1 MQVRT
6 NDDAGRWFTPETLSA
21 RQHMTPEGFLL
32 CESVP
37 IARTGT
43 LIYDESEIPVE
54 GGPGGQVVIER
65 TPEEVFRPET
75 MASFEGK
82 PVTLAHPDDF
92 VTPANWRELAVGIT
106 QNVRRGTDVESD
118 LMLADLLITD
128 ATAIAEVRG
137 GLRQVSCGYDAD
149 YEQLAPGR
157 GRQTNIVGNHTA
169 LVPRGRCGPRCAIGD
184 SDTMSKPKKR
194 SFADRLRAAFMS
206 NDAEA
211 AEALAKEAET
221 ADEEEEGDD
230 DKEKG
235 KTGDSATA
243 LILKE
248 LRTLSARVG
257 DMEAKLEK
265 TEDEDEE
272 ETETNDDILNA
283 ETAQSN
289 PSAGGET
296 YTGDSGALIELRSR
310 AEILVPGI
318 TFATKDA
325 KAKTAD
331 HVCSCQRQALSKA
344 MATAD
349 GKAVVEPFLLGRS
362 LDAMTADQVASAF
375 MGATELAR
383 QRNNLEGSRKQ
394 SVTRDFGKSPSIAEI
409 NAANRKHWQSQ
420 GTN

>member
-137 GLRQVSCGYDAD
+137 GLRQVSCGYDAE

-184 SDTMSKPKKR
+184 SDTMSKTKKR
-194 SFADRLRAAFMS
+194 SFADRIRAAWMS
-206 NDAEA
+206 KDADA

-230 DKEKG
+230 DKEKV
-235 KTGDSATA
+235 KTGDAA

-248 LRTLSARVG
+248 LRALSARVG

-265 TEDEDEE
+265 TDDEE
-272 ETETNDDILNA
+272 EEEAETNDDVLNA
-283 ETAQSN
+283 EPAQSN
-289 PSAGGET
+289 PSAVGET
-296 YTGDSGALIELRSR
+296 YTGDSAALIELRSR

-383 QRNNLEGSRKQ
+383 QRNNLEGARKQ
-394 SVTRDFGKSPSIAEI
+394 AVTRDFGKPTSIASI
-409 NAANRKHWQSQ
+409 NEQNRAFWNGQRNAN
-420 GTN
+420 